1 MQPIKMP
8 NKQLVTLEQF
18 IIEREKEIS
27 GVQGEFSMLLR
38 DLSLAIKLIQREVA
52 RAGLNE
58 VIGATGKT
66 NVQGEEVQK
75 LDEFAHHIL
84 VNFFSYR
91 GQIAAIGSEEA
102 EEIIPINLQSGK
114 YILMIDPLDGSS
126 NIDVN
131 IPIGALFSIYK
142 RPNRGEEL
150 KTEDFL
156 QKGERQLAAGYV
168 LYGASTLLVYT
179 TGNGVNGFT
188 LDPQIG
194 EFFLTHPQ
202 IKIPAE
208 AKYYSINDS
217 DWYNLPE
224 ALQNYLSDIRKRTA
238 ANTNPLS
245 TRYVGSLVADLHR
258 NLLKGGIF
266 MYPPT
271 NQKPKGK
278 LRLVYEANPVAFII
292 EQAGG
297 VATNGQ
303 ENILTLQPQDLHQR
317 TPLYFGSSL
326 EMANLNKFF
335 SQSLALKV

>member
-1 MQPIKMP
+1 MP
-8 NKQLVTLEQF
+8 NKRLVTLEQF
-18 IIEREKEIS
+18 IVEREKEIS

-38 DLSLAIKLIQREVA
+38 DLSLSIKLIQREVA
-52 RAGLNE
+52 RAGLNDF
-58 VIGATGKT
+58 IGATGKT
-66 NVQGEEVQK
+66 NIQGEEVQK

-84 VNFFSYR
+84 INFFSYR

-131 IPIGALFSIYK
+131 IPIGTIFSIYK
-142 RPNRGEEL
+142 REKIGGQLTAEE
-150 KTEDFL
+150 FL
-156 QKGERQLAAGYV
+156 QKGEKQLAAGYV
-168 LYGASTLLVYT
+168 LYGASTMLVYT

-194 EFFLTHPQ
+194 EFFLTHPE
-202 IKIPAE
+202 IKIPVH

-217 DWYNLPE
+217 DWHNLSG
-224 ALQNYLSDIRKRTA
+224 ALQNYLTDIHNRA
-238 ANTNPLS
+238 ASNANPLS

-266 MYPPT
+266 IYPPT
-271 NQKPKGK
+271 NKKPTGK
-278 LRLVYEANPVAFII
+278 LRLIYEANPVAFII

-297 VATNGQ
+297 AATNGQ
-303 ENILTLQPQDLHQR
+303 ENILALQPQDLHQR

-335 SQSLALKV
+335 SPTLTPKV

>member
-1 MQPIKMP
+1 MP
-8 NKQLVTLEQF
+8 NKQLITLEQF
-18 IIEREKEIS
+18 IVEREREIG
-27 GVQGEFSMLLR
+27 GVQGEFSTLLR
-38 DLSLAIKLIQREVA
+38 DLSLAIKLVQREVA
-52 RAGLNE
+52 RAGLNDI
-58 VIGATGKT
+58 IGVVGKT

-75 LDEFAHHIL
+75 LDEFAHDIL
-84 VNFFSYR
+84 INFFSYR
-91 GQIAAIGSEEA
+91 GQVAAIGSEEA
-102 EEIIPINLQSGK
+102 SEIIPINLESGK

-131 IPIGALFSIYK
+131 IPVGAIFSIYK
-142 RPNRGEEL
+142 RQKIGEKFTVE
-150 KTEDFL
+150 EFL
-156 QKGERQLAAGYV
+156 QKGEKQLAAGYV
-168 LYGASTLLVYT
+168 LYGASTVLVYT

-188 LDPQIG
+188 LDPQVG

-202 IKIPAE
+202 IKIPAQ

-217 DWYNLPE
+217 DWHNLPE
-224 ALQNYLSDIRKRTA
+224 ALQNYLSDIRKRA
-238 ANTNPLS
+238 ASNINPLS

-271 NQKPKGK
+271 SQKPEGK

-297 VATNGQ
+297 VATNGK
-303 ENILTLQPQDLHQR
+303 ENILSLQPQDLHQR

-326 EMANLNKFF
+326 EMVSLNNFF
-335 SQSLALKV
+335 SLHLSR